1 MKKLIYLILTY
12 FVVLSLNAQT
22 KITKSSVVG
31 KWSIYSIE
39 MPGTVY
45 YNVDKDSLEMGEAMK
60 AQIKDEQQTTAVKN
74 MFRQQMAVFI
84 KTIFLFNADGTA
96 ELQNGA
102 EPPEK
107 DTYSVD
113 EDNSTIITTGENKQ
127 KEARKAEMLGDKLCI
142 RAAQPQGEIIMVL
155 KKVK

>member
-1 MKKLIYLILTY
+1 MKKILFHALLLFTA
-12 FVVLSLNAQT
+12 LSVNAQT
-22 KITKSSVVG
+22 KITKSSVIG

-45 YNVDKDSLEMGEAMK
+45 YNIDKDSLVIGETMK
-60 AQIKDEQQTTAVKN
+60 EQIKDEQQSATIKN
-74 MFRQQMAVFI
+74 LFKQQMAIFV
-84 KTIFLFNADGTA
+84 KTVFLFNADGTA
-96 ELQNGA
+96 ELQNGE

-113 EDNSTIITTGENKQ
+113 EENSTIITTGEDKL
-127 KEARKAEMLGDKLCI
+127 KDIKKATMLGDKLSI
-142 RAAQPQGEIIMVL
+142 SSKQPQGEIILVL

>member
-1 MKKLIYLILTY
+1 MKKILIPALLLFI
-12 FVVLSLNAQT
+12 VASISAQT
-22 KITKSSVVG
+22 KITKSSVGG

-39 MPGTVY
+39 MPGIVY

-60 AQIKDEQQTTAVKN
+60 AQIKDEQQTATVKN
-74 MFRQQMAVFI
+74 MFKQQMAVFI

-127 KEARKAEMLGDKLCI
+127 KEARKAEMLGDKLSI
-142 RAAQPQGEIIMVL
+142 RSTQPQGEIIMVL